1 MQRRGAILEA
11 LYRIF
16 EGFWFSPIKLIMTAL
31 FHFEEKIHRKNLSR
45 TETIPLMFMRLLS
58 QVLEHLGF
66 PAEPHLECRRVCDA
80 VFTVEKWQFVLG
92 TPPLPLTGQVKDQPP
107 LAVPA
112 KEPHI
117 PASTAPSAMPPAPV
131 DSAGPST
138 SALPMETIPI
148 YPHDFLAIITAVRTF
163 ATTSASFT
171 NAHAALVERMAR
183 TEVVVS

>member
-1 MQRRGAILEA
+1 M
-11 LYRIF
+11 
-16 EGFWFSPIKLIMTAL
+16 
-31 FHFEEKIHRKNLSR
+31 
-45 TETIPLMFMRLLS
+45 
-58 QVLEHLGF
+58 LEHLGF

-80 VFTVEKWQFVLG
+80 VFTVEKWQFVPG
-92 TPPLPLTGQVKDQPP
+92 TPPLPLTSQVKDQPP

-117 PASTAPSAMPPAPV
+117 PASTAPSATSPFLASTTPPMPLAPV

-183 TEVVVS
+183 TEAVVS